1 VATGAGDGAFL
12 GIEPAARSGAPFAP
26 VPIVSSTQTNLK
38 RTFSS
43 IDRLVFVG
51 PYRLFPK
58 VCDASAIVKPEI
70 IVRWHRAGSDRI
82 GVGSRDRRPT
92 VPLEMRRLLVR
103 SFIRRLR
110 SIGIRDRPTSPRSPW
125 QNECVERL
133 IGSIRRERLDYLI
146 VFSKRHR
153 RHLLLS
159 YMKYYNGAH
168 THLSL
173 EKDAHRTMQLVKAR
187 SGIFL
192 DVAAS

>member
-1 VATGAGDGAFL
+1 VPYSVATGAGDGAFL

-92 VPLEMRRLLVR
+92 VPLEIRRLLVR
-103 SFIRRLR
+103 SLYPQTPI
-110 SIGIRDRPTSPRSPW
+110 DRYPRS
-125 QNECVERL
+125 
-133 IGSIRRERLDYLI
+133 
-146 VFSKRHR
+146 
-153 RHLLLS
+153 
-159 YMKYYNGAH
+159 
-168 THLSL
+168 T
-173 EKDAHRTMQLVKAR
+173 
-187 SGIFL
+187 
-192 DVAAS
+192 DVAALPLAK